1 MDIIIISPPES
12 VQILGISEKI
22 MKPAKLAKI
31 ILIYSMGETIVV
43 SANFRALME
52 QFTLNEPNIANKKS
66 NKNSLI
72 LGVSQKK
79 KHSGN
84 INNDE
89 KKP

>member
-1 MDIIIISPPES
+1 
-12 VQILGISEKI
+12 

-79 KHSGN
+79 KT
-84 INNDE
+84 
-89 KKP
+89 